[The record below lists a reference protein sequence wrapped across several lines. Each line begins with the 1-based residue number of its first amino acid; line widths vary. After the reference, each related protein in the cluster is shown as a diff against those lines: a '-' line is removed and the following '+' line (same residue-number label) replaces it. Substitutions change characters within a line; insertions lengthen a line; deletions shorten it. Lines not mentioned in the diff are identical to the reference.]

1 MTVGLIAAGLFAAA
15 LLVTF
20 MKLRGGR
27 KCAGSGFVVI
37 TFAHYTKEL
46 ELEVK
51 SCYWDEIF
59 RENGKSREI
68 LLVKTGIAED
78 GDAELHKAGT
88 LAEKLENVRVLRL
101 DEVEDYIAASR
112 ER

>member
-20 MKLRGGR
+20 MKLRGSR
-27 KCAGSGFVVI
+27 KCAGSGFVLI
-37 TFAHYTKEL
+37 TFAQYTKEL

-78 GDAELHKAGT
+78 GDEELHKAGT
-88 LAEKLENVRVLRL
+88 LAEKLGNVRVLRL
-101 DEVEDYIAASR
+101 DEVVDYIAASR